1 MKALQFYMTKKKKD
15 RMLYLKIY
23 LKKKK
28 KKRKQGNMISIV
40 IC

>member
-1 MKALQFYMTKKKKD
+1 MKALQFYMTKKKD
-15 RMLYLKIY
+15 HMLYLKIY

-28 KKRKQGNMISIV
+28 KKRKQGNMISVV

>member
-1 MKALQFYMTKKKKD
+1 MKALQFYMTKKKD
-15 RMLYLKIY
+15 RTLYLKIY

-28 KKRKQGNMISIV
+28 KKRKQGNMISVV